1 MSVRL
6 RGLALALL
14 PWSDVFYESPA
25 HRPVWAYLWVNLHQ
39 SFWHRLQL
47 PVSHSVTLSNALWF
61 WWPNLVS
68 TSFFLVLPPGF
79 MLWYASWG
87 DAGRGDH
94 LFIWEWKVTC
104 TPMSELHSS
113 PVWWTSG
120 FLEITHRSMGGCKA
134 ATTLKSLIHSTRNSR
149 KAASL

>member
-14 PWSDVFYESPA
+14 PWSDVFCESPA

-87 DAGRGDH
+87 DAGRGGGSSLH
-94 LFIWEWKVTC
+94 LRMKGHLHTNEWITFK
-104 TPMSELHSS
+104 SS
-113 PVWWTSG
+113 LVNKWISRNYSQKHGWLQGSHNT
-120 FLEITHRSMGGCKA
+120 K
-134 ATTLKSLIHSTRNSR
+134 KSHPQHT
-149 KAASL
+149 